1 MNPNTVSVQPEE
13 GRQEERTIP
22 ENRGAARGVEEEEGR
37 PIPEN
42 RGAARRDAGGK
53 NYTVREKRGVAR
65 VVKRRREDP

>member
-1 MNPNTVSVQPEE
+1 MNPNTVRVQPE

-42 RGAARRDAGGK
+42 RGVVRGGSGGEQK
-53 NYTVREKRGVAR
+53 T
-65 VVKRRREDP
+65 